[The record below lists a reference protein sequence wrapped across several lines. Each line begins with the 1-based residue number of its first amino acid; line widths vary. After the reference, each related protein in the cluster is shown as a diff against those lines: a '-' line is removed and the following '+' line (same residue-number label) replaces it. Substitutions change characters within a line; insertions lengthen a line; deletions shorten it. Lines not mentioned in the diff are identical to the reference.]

1 MHTNNPRGIALIIA
15 SMMLFVS
22 NDALMKVASQSV
34 TPAQAIFVRGI
45 LVTALLLALAA
56 GQGQLAHWR
65 KLAQRDVLVRAFL
78 EGFGS
83 YGYLFALAHLP
94 LAIALAINMS
104 VPLVILPLAVILL
117 AETVGWRRWSAL
129 LVGFCGVLLIVK
141 PGPEGINWWAMLAL
155 VSTVAQAMRDVVTRR
170 IPVGVPSVLITA
182 LSAVVLTA
190 GTGVLAFY
198 EGWRPIPATVLL
210 SMAAASVMVTGA
222 MYLLVVSTRIGEAS
236 VIAGFRYAAMV
247 WGIALGYAIWGYLPD
262 MAAWIGIV
270 LIVGAGLYAAHR
282 ERLRRP
288 AAGTA

>member
-78 EGFGS
+78 EGFGP

>member
-15 SMMLFVS
+15 SMTLFVS
-22 NDALMKVASQSV
+22 NDALMKVASEVV

-45 LVTALLLALAA
+45 LVTALLLALAIA
-56 GQGQLAHWR
+56 QGQLAHWR

-129 LVGFCGVLLIVK
+129 LVGFCGVLLIIK

-190 GTGVLAFY
+190 GTGALAFY

-262 MAAWIGIV
+262 MAAWMGIV

-288 AAGTA
+288 AAGAA